1 VSNGWSKLTIHNK
14 VKKKTLIFIL
24 LGANQNLGQFET
36 VIRSNIPS
44 FNSTPIFKML
54 KTLWQN
60 FSLTRNFI
68 KTVSPTQ
75 SLTAPT
81 LACQVMKPM
90 LPTRRTG
97 RRVDQV
103 DPP

>member
-1 VSNGWSKLTIHNK
+1 VSNGWSKLIIHNK

-44 FNSTPIFKML
+44 YNSTPIFQML

-68 KTVSPTQ
+68 KRVSPT
-75 SLTAPT
+75 PT